1 MTASFTKKELAVFQ
15 RLESP
20 QHIQHFLDSL
30 DYSDEE
36 RYRSPRS
43 VLCDRKA
50 HCYDGA
56 LFAAAA
62 LERLGFPPL
71 ITEIL
76 PNDNDDDHIV
86 ALFKR
91 QDHWG
96 AVAKSNFTGLRYR
109 EPVYRSLRELMMTYF
124 EPYYNIKG
132 ERTMIGYTGALNL
145 RRFRYLN
152 WQVNDAAM
160 EIIGD
165 ALDDA
170 KKFYILSPAMK
181 RRLTPVDTRSVEAG
195 LHGAKQSG
203 LYKP

>member
-1 MTASFTKKELAVFQ
+1 MGGSHLPKIFNTFWTRSTTAMKNSTALREACCETVRHIVTTGRCSQPQ
-15 RLESP
+15 RS
-20 QHIQHFLDSL
+20 S
-30 DYSDEE
+30 
-36 RYRSPRS
+36 
-43 VLCDRKA
+43 
-50 HCYDGA
+50 
-56 LFAAAA
+56 
-62 LERLGFPPL
+62 RLGFPPL

-76 PNDNDDDHIV
+76 PNENDDDHII

-91 QDHWG
+91 QHHWG

-132 ERTMIGYTGALNL
+132 ERTMIGYTAALNL
-145 RRFRYLN
+145 CRFKSLN

-170 KKFYILSPAMK
+170 KKFFILSPAMK

>member
-20 QHIQHFLDSL
+20 QHIQRFLDSL
-30 DYSDEE
+30 EYSDEE

-76 PNDNDDDHIV
+76 PNENDDDHIV

-96 AVAKSNFTGLRYR
+96 SVAKSNFTGLRYR

-145 RRFRYLN
+145 HRFRFLN

-170 KKFYILSPAMK
+170 KKFFILSPAMK
-181 RRLTPVDTRSVEAG
+181 HRLTPVDTRSVEAG

>member
-1 MTASFTKKELAVFQ
+1 ML
-15 RLESP
+15 R
-20 QHIQHFLDSL
+20 
-30 DYSDEE
+30 
-36 RYRSPRS
+36 
-43 VLCDRKA
+43 DRKA

-62 LERLGFPPL
+62 LEQLGFRPL

-76 PNDNDDDHIV
+76 PNENDDDHII

-91 QDHWG
+91 QHHWG

-132 ERTMIGYTGALNL
+132 ERTMIGYTAALNL
-145 RRFRYLN
+145 CRFKSLN

-170 KKFYILSPAMK
+170 KKFFILSPAMK